1 MKTHVMGKKIKRTY
15 KVCVGKDDEGKYV
28 LKPFI
33 TTDDIEIKW
42 EEILV
47 YETAPQ
53 SRSGYCSGKYINLS
67 EDEEVEVE
75 KEVFRADLG
84 EWYQYTS
91 KELEEKDNRKK
102 IEKELEKEIA
112 AYNKYMIENN
122 KKAKAYCD
130 LHKLDYSETD
140 YGELL
145 DLIKELEPEK
155 PKSMM
160 DEGYFTVTDCS
171 PHFTTMPFTQSSW
184 LAKLNGLQV

>member
-15 KVCVGKDDEGKYV
+15 KVVTCKDEDKYSE
-28 LKPFI
+28 KPFMI
-33 TTDDIEIKW
+33 VDDTEVKW

-53 SRSGYCSGKYINLS
+53 SRSDYSGNYINLS
-67 EDEEVEVE
+67 EDEEVRVE
-75 KEVFRADLG
+75 KELFRADLG
-84 EWYQYTS
+84 EWYQHVN
-91 KELEEKDNRKK
+91 KKLEEKDNRKK

-140 YGELL
+140 YEELL
-145 DLIKELEPEK
+145 DLVKELEPEK
-155 PKSMM
+155 PKTIM
-160 DEGYFTVTDCS
+160 DDEYFTVTNS
-171 PHFTTMPFTQSSW
+171 LGLTAMPFTQSSW
-184 LAKLNGLQV
+184 LAKINDCI

>member
-15 KVCVGKDDEGKYV
+15 KVVTCKDGDKYSK
-28 LKPFI
+28 KPFMI
-33 TTDDIEIKW
+33 VDDTEVKW

-53 SRSGYCSGKYINLS
+53 SRSEYYRKYINLS
-67 EDEEVEVE
+67 EDEEVDVD

-84 EWYQYTS
+84 EWYQYVN
-91 KELEEKDNRKK
+91 KKLEEKDNRKK
-102 IEKELEKEIA
+102 IEKELEKERA

-140 YGELL
+140 YEELL
-145 DLIKELEPEK
+145 DLIEPEK
-155 PKSMM
+155 PKTIM
-160 DEGYFTVTDCS
+160 DDGYFTVTDNS
-171 PHFTTMPFTQSSW
+171 LRLTAMPFTPQSSW
-184 LAKLNGLQV
+184 LAKLNELHV